1 MSSLSECWCF
11 ELFVELTLVCSQSR
25 DAFDMDSWRTALGDG
40 VNRSGA
46 RRLRAGLG
54 SAGVIG
60 SGWLRA
66 CFSFSAASLISAW
79 SWRMSVHGDA
89 DVTAGLTIELTIE
102 LRASLTA
109 AAPSG
114 WLVGK
119 LTGSLILGS
128 TGSSSSIDSDC
139 TN

>member
-40 VNRSGA
+40 ANRSGA
-46 RRLRAGLG
+46 CRLRAGLG

-79 SWRMSVHGDA
+79 SWRMSVAPAGFSVFEGDHHR
-89 DVTAGLTIELTIE
+89 VENRERCVL
-102 LRASLTA
+102 S
-109 AAPSG
+109 
-114 WLVGK
+114 V
-119 LTGSLILGS
+119 
-128 TGSSSSIDSDC
+128 
-139 TN
+139 